1 MSHLTDSPAN
11 SRGALRSLLV
21 ERSLVIGPI
30 TLSTGRKSNFYFDCK
45 RVTLNPEGASLVAD
59 VFLAELRAL
68 RPKPDAIGGLTHGAD
83 PIVFAVMMRA
93 LEQGWSL
100 PGFYVRKLQK
110 EHGTRRRVE
119 NAPSKGARVVVID
132 DVVTT
137 GSSVLQAVSAIQE
150 AGCQVTAVLT
160 LVDRNEGGAEA
171 IHAQGIANYRPVFSR
186 SDFREISESD
196 NCPTTTSEQ
205 LSAGVST

>member
-1 MSHLTDSPAN
+1 MSHITDSPAK
-11 SRGALRSLLV
+11 RRLRSLLA
-21 ERSLVIGPI
+21 EPKCLVIGPI
-30 TLSTGRKSNFYFDCK
+30 TLSTGRESNYYFDCK

-68 RPKPDAIGGLTHGAD
+68 QPKPDAIGGLTHGAD

-100 PGFYVRKLQK
+100 PSFYVRKFQK

-137 GSSVLQAVSAIQE
+137 GSSVLQAVAAMQE
-150 AGCQVTAVLT
+150 TGCQVSAVLT

-171 IHAQGIANYRPVFSR
+171 INDSGISDYRPLFRV
-186 SDFREISESD
+186 SDFPEISESD
-196 NCPTTTSEQ
+196 KCPTTTSEQ